1 MLDRLANEIPRFFN
15 YYTVQ
20 FLLQAMGTTLL
31 MTLVG
36 CVLGFVLGFGIVIL
50 RQRPGGLWAP
60 VRLLAVAY
68 VELFR
73 RIPFLVILYL
83 VLFFIQAFTPDASL
97 FAIAVIGICLLS
109 VAYTAEIIRTGLESV
124 PRPQI
129 EAGTAMN
136 FSRWQLYRHV
146 IVPQAWPVILP
157 PAFAFMVGFIKDT
170 ALVSQIG
177 VVELTFAGKV
187 LNNRGFSALLVFGT
201 ILLLYFALS
210 YPLTCLGRR
219 LEVRLASSRSAAPDR
234 QLR

>member
-1 MLDRLANEIPRFFN
+1 MVERLISEIPRFFN
-15 YYTVQ
+15 YYTVL

-36 CVLGFVLGFGIVIL
+36 CLLGFVLGFAIAVL
-50 RQRPGGLWAP
+50 RQTRGWLWVP
-60 VRLLAVAY
+60 LRLLAVTY
-68 VELFR
+68 VEFFR

-83 VLFFIQAFTPDASL
+83 VLFFIQAITPDASL
-97 FAIAVIGICLLS
+97 FAIAVVGICLLS
-109 VAYTAEIIRTGLESV
+109 IAYTAEIIRTGLESV
-124 PRPQI
+124 PRQQV
-129 EAGTAMN
+129 EAASVMN
-136 FSRWQLYRHV
+136 FNHWQLYRHV

-210 YPLTCLGRR
+210 YPLTRLGRW
-219 LEVRLASSRSAAPDR
+219 LEARLASSRSAPAGER
-234 QLR
+234 LR

>member
-1 MLDRLANEIPRFFN
+1 MLERLVSEIPRFFN
-15 YYTVQ
+15 YYTIL

-31 MTLVG
+31 MTVIG
-36 CVLGFVLGFGIVIL
+36 CLLGFVLGFVIAVL
-50 RQRPGGLWAP
+50 RQTQGWLWVP
-60 VRLLAVAY
+60 VRLLAITY
-68 VELFR
+68 VEFFR

-97 FAIAVIGICLLS
+97 FAIAVVGICLLS
-109 VAYTAEIIRTGLESV
+109 IAYTAEIIRTGLESV
-124 PRPQI
+124 PRQQV
-129 EAGTAMN
+129 EAASVMN
-136 FSRWQLYRHV
+136 FNHWQLYRHV

-210 YPLTCLGRR
+210 YPLTRLGRW
-219 LEVRLASSRSAAPDR
+219 LEARLASSRSAAPDR